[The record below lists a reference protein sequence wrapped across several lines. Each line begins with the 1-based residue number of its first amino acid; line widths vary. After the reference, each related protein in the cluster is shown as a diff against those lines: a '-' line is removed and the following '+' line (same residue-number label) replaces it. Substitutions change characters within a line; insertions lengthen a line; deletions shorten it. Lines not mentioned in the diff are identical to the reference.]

1 MATIKLEILLDSNE
15 QTDVLAF
22 SNLMNAFS
30 GNPSVQVVN
39 QGFTIEALK
48 RTVEAQSPSTQVKDT
63 QDAPAAEAT
72 TSEASKD
79 VKVFTEAEMLKLPNA
94 ELKSYVTGLGID
106 WEAAEGKNTNRKLT
120 DLVLEFRKYVE
131 SSKNDMATNANPF
144 APDEDEK
151 AEDTTAEE
159 NEEAA
164 TEGGVDYNTV
174 KLELS
179 KKVDANREAI
189 VAKLAEFGAT
199 KLPNL
204 PEAHFAAMY
213 EFLKAL

>member
-1 MATIKLEILLDSNE
+1 
-15 QTDVLAF
+15 
-22 SNLMNAFS
+22 
-30 GNPSVQVVN
+30 
-39 QGFTIEALK
+39 
-48 RTVEAQSPSTQVKDT
+48 
-63 QDAPAAEAT
+63 
-72 TSEASKD
+72 
-79 VKVFTEAEMLKLPNA
+79 MLKLPNT

-131 SSKNDMATNANPF
+131 SSKNDTATNANPF

-164 TEGGVDYNTV
+164 TEGGVDYNAV

-204 PEAHFAAMY
+204 PEVHFAAMF

>member
-15 QTDVLAF
+15 QTDILAF

-30 GNPSVQVVN
+30 GTPSVQVVN
-39 QGFTIEALK
+39 QGFPIEALK
-48 RTVEAQSPSTQVKDT
+48 RTVEAQSPSTSA

-79 VKVFTEAEMLKLPNA
+79 VKVFTEVEMLKLPNA

-106 WEAAEGKNTNRKLT
+106 WEATEGKNTNRKLA

-131 SSKNDMATNANPF
+131 SSKNDTATNVNPF
-144 APDEDEK
+144 APDEDGK

-174 KLELS
+174 KLELG

-189 VAKLAEFGAT
+189 VAKLSEFGAT

-204 PEAHFAAMY
+204 PEAHFAAMF